1 MTQGAFAKKA
11 HVART
16 YASEIE
22 GGRRNP
28 SLKTMVKM
36 ARALKVSMG
45 RLTKN
50 IHPPANS

>member
-1 MTQGAFAKKA
+1 MNQGAFAKKSR
-11 HVART
+11 VART

-28 SLKTMVKM
+28 TLKTMVKM
-36 ARALKVSMG
+36 ARALKVSMAQ
-45 RLTKN
+45 LTKN